1 MLFNEVKEMVR
12 AYLHGEDSGTYD
24 AVNKYLTSIYTDK
37 EQLARETHEILQLL
51 RNGILEKQP
60 TREDSVRLG
69 NVGTI
74 AMGLHY
80 AYPQLVT
87 VLSYWVGARVDLALA
102 QNLTE
107 EQRKDLRTSI
117 EKEIV
122 YFDVHGWEVREERH
136 EYLLRKLFCPSKPE
150 PSQVQPKPSP
160 WWQKVF
166 SFLKI

>member
-1 MLFNEVKEMVR
+1 MLFNEVKGLVQ
-12 AYLHGEDSGTYD
+12 AYLQGEDSGTYD

-37 EQLARETHEILQLL
+37 ERLAQETHELLQLL
-51 RNGILEKQP
+51 RDGILKKQP

-74 AMGLHY
+74 TMGLHY
-80 AYPQLVT
+80 AYPLLVT
-87 VLSYWVGARVDLALA
+87 ILGYWVGACVNLALN
-102 QNLTE
+102 QNLKE

-122 YFDVHGWEVREERH
+122 YFDVHGLEVQEGRH
-136 EYLLRKLFCPSKPE
+136 EHYLRKLFIPSKPE

-166 SFLKI
+166 SFLRI